1 MDSAIGRVPAQDT
14 VPNLIPRLLKFH
26 FRNELPVPSL
36 AFHEGAQ
43 VVNVPMRDYSPR
55 SSHESDNVPWS
66 KAVTCRAVRTM
77 IGQELRA
84 RYEVPQDLPHEML
97 TLLLQLNE
105 HDEEASSRASSLA
118 AERGPGCS
126 S

>member
-1 MDSAIGRVPAQDT
+1 
-14 VPNLIPRLLKFH
+14 
-26 FRNELPVPSL
+26 
-36 AFHEGAQ
+36 
-43 VVNVPMRDYSPR
+43 MRDYSPR
-55 SSHESDNVPWS
+55 SSYESDNVPWS

-84 RYEVPQDLPHEML
+84 RYEVQQDLPHEML

-118 AERGPGCS
+118 AERGPGS
-126 S
+126 SSRRMPA

>member
-1 MDSAIGRVPAQDT
+1 
-14 VPNLIPRLLKFH
+14 
-26 FRNELPVPSL
+26 
-36 AFHEGAQ
+36 
-43 VVNVPMRDYSPR
+43 MRDYSPR
-55 SSHESDNVPWS
+55 SSYESDNVPWS

-84 RYEVPQDLPHEML
+84 RYEVQQDLPHEML

-105 HDEEASSRASSLA
+105 HDNGASARASSLVT
-118 AERGPGCS
+118 ERAPGFS

>member
-1 MDSAIGRVPAQDT
+1 MRGARVA
-14 VPNLIPRLLKFH
+14 N
-26 FRNELPVPSL
+26 
-36 AFHEGAQ
+36 A
-43 VVNVPMRDYSPR
+43 PMGDYSPR

-66 KAVTCRAVRTM
+66 KAVTCRAVRSM

-84 RYEVPQDLPHEML
+84 RYEVPQDMPHEML

-118 AERGPGCS
+118 AER
-126 S
+126 